1 MIVVVKRHINT
12 VLRHQGVTAMSD
24 ELKFVVQLGLNL
36 AAILVA
42 AWLAAR
48 FTTRQV
54 RKVLEAERQA
64 GEASRCRAQAQLMTG
79 LPSIPPQLEQMVEIE
94 RWLLNARD
102 LQLHLTSLNTLVR
115 IRLRADE
122 TTRQGVFTEVD
133 RSLKF
138 LGRQEKKWFD
148 PSLQIIA
155 YVRQLDPAKGKAG
168 HQTLEHWM
176 SRLNQVYVQAA
187 QSLRRAV
194 SLCETDGLEPF
205 SATLV
210 NSYLTEAEQST
221 SDMMGTIASALD
233 RLAYLKQQS
242 PDYQAQQITAASFGR
257 MLAAQKAIG
266 SVPEESNI

>member
-1 MIVVVKRHINT
+1 
-12 VLRHQGVTAMSD
+12 MSD
-24 ELKFVVQLGLNL
+24 ELKFIVQLGLNL
-36 AAILVA
+36 ATILVA

-54 RKVLEAERQA
+54 QKVLEAERHGG
-64 GEASRCRAQAQLMTG
+64 GEAPPLTQAEFMDG
-79 LPSIPPQLEQMVEIE
+79 LPPIPPQLEQMIEIE
-94 RWLLNARD
+94 RWLLTARD
-102 LQLHLTSLNTLVR
+102 LQLQLTSLNTLVR

-148 PSLQIIA
+148 PSPRIIA
-155 YVRQLDPAKGKAG
+155 YVRQLDPAKGTAG

-176 SRLNQVYVQAA
+176 SCLNQVYTQAA

-194 SLCETDGLEPF
+194 SLCETDGTEPF
-205 SATLV
+205 SGALV

-221 SDMMGTIASALD
+221 SEMIGTIASALD
-233 RLAYLKQQS
+233 RLAYLKQQ
-242 PDYQAQQITAASFGR
+242 PPTRPNTQRPLAEEKSFGR
-257 MLAAQKAIG
+257 
-266 SVPEESNI
+266 VPEESNA